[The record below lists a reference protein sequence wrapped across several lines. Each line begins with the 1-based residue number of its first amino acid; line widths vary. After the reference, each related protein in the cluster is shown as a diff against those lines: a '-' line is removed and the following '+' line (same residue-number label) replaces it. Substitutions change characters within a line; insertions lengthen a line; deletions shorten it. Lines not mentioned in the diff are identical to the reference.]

1 MTRNSK
7 QLGTNVSSKKILT
20 SEDSAPM
27 ANRRF
32 KGDPLFLPDTHDEKT
47 DTETEQSASESEH
60 EFSESDG
67 DETYQTND
75 EIVDILKHLKSQVAD
90 HSKSIRDGITTM
102 HKAMT
107 QQRDFLQVCLMWDI
121 WIILYLVEII

>member
-7 QLGTNVSSKKILT
+7 QLSSKKSLT
-20 SEDSAPM
+20 SQDSAPM

-32 KGDPLFLPDTHDEKT
+32 KGDPIFLPDTHDEDT
-47 DTETEQSASESEH
+47 DTETDRSASESEH
-60 EFSESDG
+60 ELSDSDG
-67 DETYQTND
+67 DETCQTND
-75 EIVDILKHLKSQVAD
+75 EIVDTLEHLKSQVAE

-107 QQRDFLQVCLMWDI
+107 QQRDFLQVCLLRGFS
-121 WIILYLVEII
+121 IILYLVEMF